1 MTRELAAGDLR
12 PVGGRPPFEVGD
24 HEVVRARAKLFDRL
38 SCGDDVSKTMP
49 PRAGA
54 IARTRYSPACR
65 HDCGG

>member
-1 MTRELAAGDLR
+1 MTPELAAGDLR

-49 PRAGA
+49 PPRRGDRSYSLFAGL
-54 IARTRYSPACR
+54 SS
-65 HDCGG
+65 